1 MNGASMGAMVG
12 GSGLRIGLFHCQR
25 TPTAYTECLGQD
37 RRDERSNA
45 QKHDDN
51 GEAVR

>member
-1 MNGASMGAMVG
+1 MNDASMGAMVG
-12 GSGLRIGLFHCQR
+12 GSALWVGLFHCQR
-25 TPTAYTECLGQD
+25 MPTAYTECLGQNW
-37 RRDERSNA
+37 RDERSNA